1 MKRNGADILVD
12 CLIAWGVDTIFGL
25 PGDGI
30 NGVMEAIRKRQDRI
44 RFIQVRHEESAALM
58 ACAHSKWTGRIGC
71 CLATT
76 GPGGVHLLNGLY
88 DAKFD
93 RASVIA
99 MTGLP
104 YHDLIDTFTQQD
116 VDLPKL
122 FSDVAAYSSRIMSAA
137 HVENAVSLAC
147 RIACTQHTVAHVAI
161 PTDVQEEAL
170 DEVEASP
177 RNVQHHVSFAH
188 QESERMP
195 EEPELARAIEILN
208 RGTRVAILAGHGAL
222 RARHEL
228 LEVAELLGAP
238 IVKALLGKA
247 VVPDDHPL
255 CIGGIGLLGTRPSQ
269 EAFEECDTLLIVGST
284 FPYVE
289 YYPKP
294 GQAKGVQIDRD
305 PSRIGLRFPAEVGLV
320 GDARKTLS
328 ILAKRLKAHGDR
340 RFLERCQR
348 RKLAWKTL
356 LECSADNGTGRL
368 APGKLARELN
378 QRLHDD
384 ALVAWDS
391 GHNTGVLARYVNARG
406 DQQFA
411 GSGML
416 ATMACS
422 IPYAIAAALA
432 FPGRQ
437 VVAFTGDGGLSMLIG
452 ELATIVRYRLPI
464 KIVVMKNNS
473 LGQIKWEQLMFL
485 GNPEYE
491 CDLTPIDFARVAEGF
506 GIASF
511 RTDAPDNCAAALDAA
526 LSQDGPALVEATV
539 DPYEPLLPAKRIE
552 KYAREPRQGVES
564 RHARRGENPRGAG
577 ARAVAHAALGPGY
590 GLHRAV
596 DRRRG
601 HREDRGAAAQR
612 SGGAAAGRRR
622 AGRLPCIHV
631 SSQRSR
637 HAHDHRGATHRP
649 VRRRDPTG
657 R

>member
-1 MKRNGADILVD
+1 MDAPANRNGSDILID
-12 CLIAWGVDTIFGL
+12 CLVAWGIDTIFGL

-30 NGVMEAIRKRQDRI
+30 NGVMEAIRKRDDI

-93 RASVIA
+93 KASVIA
-99 MTGLP
+99 ITGLP

-116 VDLPKL
+116 VDLPRL
-122 FSDVAAYSSRIMSAA
+122 FADVAAYSTRIMGAA

-147 RIACTQHTVAHVAI
+147 RIACSQHAVAHVAI
-161 PTDVQEEAL
+161 PTDVQEETL
-170 DEVEASP
+170 EEAQPSM
-177 RNVQHHVSFAH
+177 RNVAHHVSFAH
-188 QESERMP
+188 QESERVP
-195 EEPELARAIEILN
+195 EEPEIARAIDILN
-208 RGTRVAILAGHGAL
+208 RGRRVAILAGHGAQH
-222 RARHEL
+222 AGNEL

-255 CIGGIGLLGTRPSQ
+255 SLGGIGLLGTRPSQ

-294 GQAKGVQIDRD
+294 GQARGVQIDRD
-305 PSRIGLRFPAEVGLV
+305 ASRIGLRFPAEVGLV
-320 GDARKTLS
+320 GDARKTLA
-328 ILAKRLKAHGDR
+328 ILAARLKAHGDR
-340 RFLERCQR
+340 QFLERCQR
-348 RKLAWKTL
+348 RKQAWRAL
-356 LECSADNGTGRL
+356 LEASADNGTGRL
-368 APGKLARELN
+368 APGKLACELN
-378 QRLHDD
+378 RRLADD
-384 ALVAWDS
+384 ALVAWDC
-391 GHNTGVLARYVNARG
+391 GHNTGVLARYVQARG
-406 DQQFA
+406 TQRFA

-437 VVAFTGDGGLSMLIG
+437 VVAFTGDGGLSMLLG

-485 GNPEYE
+485 GNQEYE

-506 GIASF
+506 GIGGF
-511 RTDAPDNCAAALDAA
+511 RTDSPHTVGGALDAA
-526 LSQDGPALVEATV
+526 FSHDGPALLEASV

-552 KYAREPRQGVES
+552 KFARNLQKALDAGTRDAEQIRAALAREPSRTQLADGDSGVDALIGAEGTEPVG
-564 RHARRGENPRGAG
+564 APRRSGEAMQRPIDEEVDA
-577 ARAVAHAALGPGY
+577 AVASTFPASDPYSHSTVEG
-590 GLHRAV
+590 
-596 DRRRG
+596 
-601 HREDRGAAAQR
+601 
-612 SGGAAAGRRR
+612 RR
-622 AGRLPCIHV
+622 AGR
-631 SSQRSR
+631 
-637 HAHDHRGATHRP
+637 
-649 VRRRDPTG
+649 
-657 R
+657 